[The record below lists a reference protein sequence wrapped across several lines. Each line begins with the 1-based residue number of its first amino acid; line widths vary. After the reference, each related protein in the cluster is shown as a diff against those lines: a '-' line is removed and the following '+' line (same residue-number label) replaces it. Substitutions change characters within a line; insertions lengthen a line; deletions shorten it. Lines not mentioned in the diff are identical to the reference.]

1 MWGNTKHLEF
11 WFLLNDISILDEII
25 YSAFKNEEIST
36 LQSSLPPS
44 SFWFNFLYYRVN
56 SIYILFYNHGSFI
69 YLV

>member
-1 MWGNTKHLEF
+1 MISFKRHV
-11 WFLLNDISILDEII
+11 SILDEII

-44 SFWFNFLYYRVN
+44 LFRFNILYYRVN
-56 SIYILFYNHGSFI
+56 STYILFYNHSFFI